1 MSEKSKDNLLDY
13 TPRLNRLYG
22 WRVGDNGH
30 VLVRIEHKGFYAKIA
45 QVIFKRP
52 RFSDIELD
60 DFGSFVWQKLDG
72 KTTVYEIG
80 QLVKVQFGDKAEPL
94 YERLGQYIK
103 ILHENKFIVYE
114 NKLK

>member
-1 MSEKSKDNLLDY
+1 MSDKKDNLLDY
-13 TPRLNRLYG
+13 MPRPNRLFE

-30 VLVRIEHKGFYAKIA
+30 VLIKVEHKGFYAKIA
-45 QVIFKRP
+45 QKIFKRP

-60 DFGSFVWQKLDG
+60 DFGSFVWQRLDG
-72 KTTVYEIG
+72 KTTVYQIG
-80 QLVKVQFGDKAEPL
+80 QMVKNEFGEKAEPL
-94 YERLGQYIK
+94 YDRLGQYIK